1 MSDTGYKPLSGR
13 LRDYARVAD
22 GLLASLAAEKRK
34 VAFTQEFDRLVFELA
49 VSNARVLSDACR
61 LLADRAN
68 RRDT

>member
-1 MSDTGYKPLSGR
+1 MRTELPLAGR
-13 LRDYARVAD
+13 LREYATAAD
-22 GLLASLAAEKRK
+22 RLAGALAGEKRR

-68 RRDT
+68 RRDA

>member
-1 MSDTGYKPLSGR
+1 MSDYKPLPGR

-22 GLLASLAAEKRK
+22 GLLASLAVEKRR
-34 VAFTQEFDRLVFELA
+34 VAFTQKFDRLVFELA

-68 RRDT
+68 RRDG